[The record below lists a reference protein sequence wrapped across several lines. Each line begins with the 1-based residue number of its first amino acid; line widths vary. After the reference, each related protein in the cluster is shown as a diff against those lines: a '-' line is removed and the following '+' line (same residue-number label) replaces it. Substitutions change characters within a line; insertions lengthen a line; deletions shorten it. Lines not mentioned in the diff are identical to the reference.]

1 MLSTVLNS
9 NFGSIMLMV
18 IALGLDG
25 FSVSLSVGMH
35 KIRLRRILF
44 IAFIM
49 GLFHF
54 LLPFIGMVIGNFL
67 SLKLDQITSYAGS
80 VLLIFIGAYMFF
92 SAFQSANTFAFNPYN
107 HIQMFTLAILVSLD
121 SFPVGLSLGLTGI
134 GSYFIIFLIGLTAMV
149 FSIVGMLIGRRTHKV
164 LGVYSEM
171 LGGIILFLFGMRG
184 LF

>member
-1 MLSTVLNS
+1 MLSTSLN
-9 NFGSIMLMV
+9 NGFGSIMLMV
-18 IALGLDG
+18 VALGLDG
-25 FSVSLSVGMH
+25 FSVSLSIGMH
-35 KIRLRRILF
+35 KIRLRRVAW
-44 IAFIM
+44 IAFVL

-54 LLPFIGMVIGNFL
+54 LLPLAGMVIGNFL

-92 SAFQSANTFAFNPYN
+92 SAFQTSSNLAFNPYN
-107 HIQMFTLAILVSLD
+107 HIQILSLAILVSLD

-134 GSYFIIFLIGLTAMV
+134 SSYFIIFLIGLTAMF
-149 FSIVGMLIGRRTHKV
+149 FSVLGMLIGRRTHKV

-171 LGGIILFLFGMRG
+171 VGGIILFLFGLKG